1 MTRPGGSKVKKKK
14 EKRRKEK
21 KKERKFSV
29 LVASKFGSYF
39 LQRVKADKKLLRT
52 NLKT

>member
-1 MTRPGGSKVKKKK
+1 MTRPGESKVKKK
-14 EKRRKEK
+14 K